1 MRTYSLTFIKNQLIY
16 IGSEHYAGF
25 VYMATYGDD
34 VKRVG
39 GQLEEVREA
48 NDKEEILRN
57 RSSFR

>member
-16 IGSEHYAGF
+16 IGTEHYAGF

-39 GQLEEVREA
+39 G
-48 NDKEEILRN
+48 
-57 RSSFR
+57 